1 MILSIKTLYFPNNID
16 ALEKKTPLLFR
27 VDAARETPLSS
38 GDRASR
44 TGGVTSSPI
53 PHFSF
58 AFVLSISP
66 ESRFLSLCAVVV
78 TPETRL
84 ATDGDDFGLLM
95 EGR

>member
-1 MILSIKTLYFPNNID
+1 MINTKKTFFSKKALILS
-16 ALEKKTPLLFR
+16 R
-27 VDAARETPLSS
+27 VDAVRETPLSS
-38 GDRASR
+38 GDRASG
-44 TGGVTSSPI
+44 TGGVTPSSF

-66 ESRFLSLCAVVV
+66 GSRFLSLCAFVV